1 MVPRSGSRPPGAW
14 LDTLADQRSDGTEA
28 TDEEA
33 PRTVHGPLGDARSLP
48 PEIGSDSGQ
57 RWGYVPT
64 DQRRARRAFWIL
76 FGVILAIN
84 ALVALTILILRAAS

>member
-1 MVPRSGSRPPGAW
+1 MKKLLERFM
-14 LDTLADQRSDGTEA
+14 
-28 TDEEA
+28 
-33 PRTVHGPLGDARSLP
+33 GPLGEARSLP
-48 PEIGSDSGQ
+48 PGIGSDSADS
-57 RWGYVPT
+57 RWGYIPT